1 MSIVQ
6 TTEIMSRLFNI
17 GLILDTRML
26 QFFARFEPD
35 KPDKQD
41 KPDKPIEIVV
51 NLEVECYKKK
61 ARQNLEYKVFTFRF
75 IHSWLALSVFVMK
88 QINVYDKNDLASSY
102 C

>member
-26 QFFARFEPD
+26 QFFARFE
-35 KPDKQD
+35 PDKQD

-75 IHSWLALSVFVMK
+75 I
-88 QINVYDKNDLASSY
+88 SS
-102 C
+102 

>member
-35 KPDKQD
+35 KQDKQD

-51 NLEVECYKKK
+51 NLEVEC
-61 ARQNLEYKVFTFRF
+61 
-75 IHSWLALSVFVMK
+75 
-88 QINVYDKNDLASSY
+88 
-102 C
+102 